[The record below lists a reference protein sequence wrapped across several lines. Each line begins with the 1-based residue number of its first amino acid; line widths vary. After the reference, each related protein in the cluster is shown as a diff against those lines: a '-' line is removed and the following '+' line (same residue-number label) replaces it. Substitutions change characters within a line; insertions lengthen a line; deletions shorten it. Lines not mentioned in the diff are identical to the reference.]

1 MYTIAVHN
9 GSSARRLHNIRDFC
23 TVIKEPHIQIKGDYE
38 IWCDEKP
45 REAYDRLFG
54 KAVVDYNNK
63 QQRSDRKITDYYKQI
78 CNDKKKHA
86 VYECIVGVYSDKDS
100 EPLPLSLNKKILK
113 DYVQDWKRRNPNLE
127 MIGAY
132 YHNDEQGKQPH
143 VHIDYV
149 PVAHGYKRGM
159 NTQTAIDRALREQGF
174 IKQGKVTPQIKWADS
189 ERDALEELCKLYAA
203 IDISHPQAG
212 KGVKHLHTEAYKAQ
226 QDLFAIWEQ
235 LDEAKRELESL
246 PDISE
251 ESRRREELLRDI
263 KQAEIRLQELKPS
276 LAVLNDLGQQYNN
289 LITVLKKT
297 WEIVLQSQ
305 VISGG
310 HVPIVYSEEIS
321 RRFGHKETIYTI
333 SKSDAQAIT
342 TLCKNLTPTQ
352 MRAFNSAINTLPE
365 IRKSLS
371 FIYNQ
376 GQQIQQ
382 ILDSSIQQ
390 KTINKQSMVIDSLQ
404 EELQQKDRDLQELQK
419 LKQFIEK
426 YHPDWQKEL
435 EQQQQDKEEVQLHKM
450 DFEHYSR

>member
-54 KAVVDYNNK
+54 EAIANYNNK
-63 QQRSDRKITDYYKQI
+63 QQRNDRKITDYYQQI
-78 CNDKKKHA
+78 CNDKKKHS

-100 EPLPLSLNKKILK
+100 ESLPLSLNKKILK

-149 PVAHGYKRGM
+149 PIAHGYKRGM
-159 NTQTAIDRALREQGF
+159 AVQTAIDKALREQGF
-174 IKQGKVTPQIKWADS
+174 IKQGKATPQIKWEDS
-189 ERDALEELCKLYAA
+189 ERKVLEELCKSYAN
-203 IDISHPQAG
+203 INISHPQAG
-212 KGVKHLHTEAYKAQ
+212 KGVKHLHTETYKAQ
-226 QDLFAIWEQ
+226 QDLSAIREQ
-235 LDEAKRELESL
+235 LDEVKRQLEAL

-251 ESRRREELLRDI
+251 EYRRREKLLEDI
-263 KQAEIRLQELKPS
+263 GRAETRLQELKPS
-276 LAVLNDLGQQYNN
+276 MAALSDLGQQYNN

-297 WEIVLQSQ
+297 WEIILQSQ

-310 HVPIVYSEEIS
+310 HIPAIHSEEIS
-321 RRFGHKETIYTI
+321 RRFGHKETVYTV
-333 SKSDAQAIT
+333 SKSDAQTIT
-342 TLCKNLTPTQ
+342 MLCKNLTSTQ
-352 MRAFNSAINTLPE
+352 MQAFNNAINTLPE

-371 FIYNQ
+371 FVYKQ

-382 ILDSSIQQ
+382 MLDLSAQQ
-390 KTINKQSMVIDSLQ
+390 DTINKQSIVINSLQ
-404 EELQQKDRDLQELQK
+404 QELQQKDKDLQELQK
-419 LKQFIEK
+419 LKQFVDE
-426 YHPDWQKEL
+426 YHPDWQEL
-435 EQQQQDKEEVQLHKM
+435 QQRKKDEIQLHKM
-450 DFEHYSR
+450 DFGRYYSR

>member
-189 ERDALEELCKLYAA
+189 EREALEELCKLYAA

-251 ESRRREELLRDI
+251 ESRRREEFLRDI

-276 LAVLNDLGQQYNN
+276 LAVLNDLGQQYNK
-289 LITVLKKT
+289 I
-297 WEIVLQSQ
+297 
-305 VISGG
+305 
-310 HVPIVYSEEIS
+310 
-321 RRFGHKETIYTI
+321 
-333 SKSDAQAIT
+333 
-342 TLCKNLTPTQ
+342 
-352 MRAFNSAINTLPE
+352 
-365 IRKSLS
+365 
-371 FIYNQ
+371 FILY
-376 GQQIQQ
+376 
-382 ILDSSIQQ
+382 L
-390 KTINKQSMVIDSLQ
+390 
-404 EELQQKDRDLQELQK
+404 
-419 LKQFIEK
+419 
-426 YHPDWQKEL
+426 
-435 EQQQQDKEEVQLHKM
+435 
-450 DFEHYSR
+450 